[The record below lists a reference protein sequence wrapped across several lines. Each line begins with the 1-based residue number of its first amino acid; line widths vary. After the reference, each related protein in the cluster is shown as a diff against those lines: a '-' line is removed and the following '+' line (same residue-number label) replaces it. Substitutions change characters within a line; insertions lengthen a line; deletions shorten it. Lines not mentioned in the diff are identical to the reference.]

1 MPSHLV
7 VQAPSLS
14 DHALLQLAAIAG
26 AKHIERTSATHARL
40 STVLP
45 ETRNVLMDM
54 ALRLEVD
61 AALVEDGTRF
71 ADYGLLVSDMDST
84 LITIECI
91 DEIAD
96 MLGIKPQ
103 VAAITERSMQGE
115 LDFAQSLTQ
124 RVALLEGLEEA
135 ALERVYRERLRLT
148 RGAETLLAA
157 CKAHGVRFMLVSG
170 GFTFFTERLKT
181 ELGLDYAYA
190 NELEIVD
197 GRLTGRIK
205 GEIVDAAA
213 KRRLLIAKREELGLR
228 PEQVIAMG
236 DGANDLLMLA
246 EAGIGIAFDAKPVVR
261 AQADIAINHVG
272 LEGVAALFV
281 QDSADV
287 IA

>member
-1 MPSHLV
+1 MPYHLV
-7 VQAPSLS
+7 IQATSLS
-14 DHALLQLAAIAG
+14 DHALQQLAAIAG

-40 STVLP
+40 APASA
-45 ETRNVLMDM
+45 ETHHALMNM
-54 ALRLEVD
+54 AQVLEVD
-61 AALVEDGTRF
+61 AALVEDGTRL
-71 ADYGLLVSDMDST
+71 ADFGLLVSDMDST

-96 MLGIKPQ
+96 MQGIKPQ

-135 ALERVYRERLRLT
+135 ALERVYRERLKLT

-157 CKAHGVRFMLVSG
+157 CRAHGVHFMLVSG
-170 GFTFFTERLKT
+170 GFTFFTERLKA

-213 KRRLLIAKREELGLR
+213 KRHLLIAKREQLGLR
-228 PEQVIAMG
+228 PDQVIAMG

-261 AQADIAINHVG
+261 AQADVAINHVG
-272 LEGVAALFV
+272 LEGVVGLFEAL
-281 QDSADV
+281 
-287 IA
+287 

>member
-1 MPSHLV
+1 MSTMSYHLI
-7 VQAPSLS
+7 VQAPQLN
-14 DHALLQLAAIAG
+14 DQALQQLAGLAG
-26 AKHIERTSATHARL
+26 ASHIQRLSTSCARL
-40 STVLP
+40 SPATP
-45 ETRNVLMDM
+45 TAR
-54 ALRLEVD
+54 
-61 AALVEDGTRF
+61 AALMAAAQTLAVDVALMQDGLHF
-71 ADYGLLVSDMDST
+71 SDFGLLVSDMDST

-135 ALERVYRERLRLT
+135 ALERVYRERLRLS

-157 CKAHGVRFMLVSG
+157 CRAHGVRFMLVSG
-170 GFTFFTERLKT
+170 GFTFFTERLKA

-205 GEIVDAAA
+205 GGIVDAAA
-213 KRRLLIAKREELGLR
+213 KRQLLIAKREELGLR

-246 EAGIGIAFDAKPVVR
+246 EAGLGIAFDAKPVVR
-261 AQADIAINHVG
+261 AQADVAINHVG
-272 LEGVAALFV
+272 LEGVIGLFEAL
-281 QDSADV
+281 
-287 IA
+287 

>member
-1 MPSHLV
+1 MSYHLI
-7 VQAPSLS
+7 VQAPQLN
-14 DHALLQLAAIAG
+14 DQALQQLAGLAG
-26 AKHIERTSATHARL
+26 ASHIERLSASRARL
-40 STVLP
+40 SP
-45 ETRNVLMDM
+45 AAPSAR
-54 ALRLEVD
+54 
-61 AALVEDGTRF
+61 AALMAAAQTLAVDVALMQDGRQF
-71 ADYGLLVSDMDST
+71 SDFSLLVSDMDST

-96 MLGIKPQ
+96 MLGLKPQ

-124 RVALLEGLEEA
+124 RVALLEGLEETS
-135 ALERVYRERLRLT
+135 LERVYRERLQLT

-157 CKAHGVRFMLVSG
+157 CRTHGVRFMLVSG

-213 KRRLLIAKREELGLR
+213 KRQLLIAKREELGLR
-228 PEQVIAMG
+228 PDQVIAMG

-246 EAGIGIAFDAKPVVR
+246 EAGLGIAFDAKPVVR
-261 AQADIAINHVG
+261 AQADVAINHVG
-272 LEGVAALFV
+272 LEGVVGLFEAL
-281 QDSADV
+281 
-287 IA
+287 